1 MPLVNLMYQY
11 IDTPDRV
18 TPLLNT
24 LMYSVTLK
32 CHGLNFLQ
40 VFPVNLFRE
49 RNIFNEKFM
58 ADITYKYITLLQID
72 TCN

>member
-1 MPLVNLMYQY
+1 MPSVNIMYRY

-58 ADITYKYITLLQID
+58 ADITYKYLTLLQID

>member
-72 TCN
+72 TFN